1 MTQPQPPALFL
12 LSDQFLGGSSMD
24 KQDSQS
30 ARSVPP
36 SEKGVARLVS
46 ATVYS
51 LAGLKAAI
59 KHEEAFRLEL
69 IAFIVLTPIA
79 LWLGESDLEKVLLIT
94 SLVLVILVELVNSAI
109 EAVVDRSGLEYNE
122 LSGRAKDIGSAAV
135 FVSLLFVVFVW
146 AMLLL

>member
-1 MTQPQPPALFL
+1 M
-12 LSDQFLGGSSMD
+12 
-24 KQDSQS
+24 
-30 ARSVPP
+30 
-36 SEKGVARLVS
+36 
-46 ATVYS
+46 
-51 LAGLKAAI
+51 
-59 KHEEAFRLEL
+59 
-69 IAFIVLTPIA
+69 LTPIA